1 MVLGFSFRALGV
13 CVSSLL
19 AREGCRKSKHIVVQL
34 GHPSLVRVF
43 AFMLQAKAQHP
54 PPPSCLHSCCTH
66 IVRMSI
72 RVFAHERRGERE
84 SARAR

>member
-34 GHPSLVRVF
+34 GPPSLVRVF

-54 PPPSCLHSCCTH
+54 PPPFMSSFLLYAYRAHVDPRLCT
-66 IVRMSI
+66 
-72 RVFAHERRGERE
+72 
-84 SARAR
+84 